1 MAWHIGIA
9 RCGVDPQAKTKNVV
23 PDALN
28 RKEEFQLEKPSTKT
42 HELKAIFQGKNS
54 LEWKIMEA
62 YV

>member
-1 MAWHIGIA
+1 VELIHKP
-9 RCGVDPQAKTKNVV
+9 RKNNVV

-42 HELKAIFQGKNS
+42 HELKAIFLGKNS
-54 LEWKIMEA
+54 LERKIKAA

>member
-1 MAWHIGIA
+1 LALQDVELIHKP
-9 RCGVDPQAKTKNVV
+9 RQNNVV